1 MGDAQQITGSNEE
14 FFRNDEA
21 IRGDITSQN
30 KSIMGTPMNFF
41 DKDGAQFG
49 LPGDYERRADA
60 TQQQFISKEQLNAQR
75 LAGGMATPAG
85 DKSAGTIEAMHR
97 SEAEYGRQSTNPQL
111 TASQQRFFENEKNA
125 AFGQGSQY
133 NRGLQAS

>member
-60 TQQQFISKEQLNAQR
+60 T
-75 LAGGMATPAG
+75 
-85 DKSAGTIEAMHR
+85 
-97 SEAEYGRQSTNPQL
+97 
-111 TASQQRFFENEKNA
+111 
-125 AFGQGSQY
+125 
-133 NRGLQAS
+133 